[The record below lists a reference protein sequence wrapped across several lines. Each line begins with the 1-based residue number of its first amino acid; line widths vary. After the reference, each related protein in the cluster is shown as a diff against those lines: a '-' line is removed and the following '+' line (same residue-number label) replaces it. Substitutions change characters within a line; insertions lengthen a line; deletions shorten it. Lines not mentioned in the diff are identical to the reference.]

1 MLHLAKDFFK
11 VQSIES
17 NSLDVSKSVPSNIFV
32 LAINLHA
39 SRVRVCPNERLLK
52 KKGILENTL
61 FLVITLEAHK
71 EFSLMG
77 NGFSCVLD

>member
-1 MLHLAKDFFK
+1 MCLALIYTRHVSEYALTKDY
-11 VQSIES
+11 
-17 NSLDVSKSVPSNIFV
+17 
-32 LAINLHA
+32 
-39 SRVRVCPNERLLK
+39 K